1 MQPVVRTLNVLRV
14 LGQAER
20 GMSLQE
26 LCDVLSI
33 PLGSMHRVLSVLSDE
48 RFITRSQTNK
58 KYFLGPAAREL
69 ANEGTRPHGALVAP
83 HPALGNLADVTGET
97 VFMTELVGDRAI
109 CISLVEGQYP
119 LRLFVRIGQEMP
131 LHAAASARVLLADL
145 DDSTVIGL
153 LARHPMTAFTKETP
167 ATIEDVVEHLTMIR
181 ARGYDVCDDEL
192 DKGVWAVAAP
202 VYTSTG
208 RICASVTLAA
218 PSGRMAIP
226 QIRDTAISQVTA
238 AAAAMAADLGHVPA
252 GEPDRTHGASLATD
266 PQHRQEDKKHAPT

>member
-1 MQPVVRTLNVLRV
+1 
-14 LGQAER
+14 
-20 GMSLQE
+20 MSLQE

-33 PLGSMHRVLSVLSDE
+33 PLGSMHRILGVLSEE

-69 ANEGTRPHGALVAP
+69 ANEGTRPHGSLVAP
-83 HPALGNLADVTGET
+83 HPALGELAESLGET
-97 VFMTELVGDRAI
+97 VFMTELVGERAI
-109 CISLVEGQYP
+109 CISLVEGQHP

-131 LHAAASARVLLADL
+131 LHAAASARVLLSEF
-145 DDSTVIGL
+145 DDHMVTAL
-153 LARHPMTAFTKETP
+153 LARHPMTAFTRETP
-167 ATIEDVVEHLTMIR
+167 VTIEAVMEHLTMIR

-218 PSGRMAIP
+218 PSGRLAIP
-226 QIRDTAISQVTA
+226 TVRETAISLVVA
-238 AAAAMAADLGHVPA
+238 AASAMAADLGHVPA
-252 GEPDRTHGASLATD
+252 PEREWAAEEPSGTD
-266 PQHRQEDKKHAPT
+266 PVRRVEDKNHAQTQS